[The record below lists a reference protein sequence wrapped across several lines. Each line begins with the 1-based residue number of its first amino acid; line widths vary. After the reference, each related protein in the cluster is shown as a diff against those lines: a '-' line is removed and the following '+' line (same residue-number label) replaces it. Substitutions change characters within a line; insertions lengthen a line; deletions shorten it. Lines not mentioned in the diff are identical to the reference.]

1 MTALKAL
8 LNWRSLRWQI
18 AGLAAAAASVV
29 ALVLGVLVHQ
39 SATAR
44 AETSGRSRAVTA
56 LQALTDTYLATGQL
70 PGYAEDAPP
79 DLRELA
85 LATPDEAVTWYDT
98 TRPAVPWMWAARD
111 ARGDVLAVRVDMGTD
126 VRNVA
131 AQDRFVVKTA
141 LVTVAVVIVAAALLS
156 ELVNRRLRRVA
167 GTARTIAGGDL
178 DARINARGGDEVADI
193 GAAVDTMAAALQNR
207 LVSEQRFTAD
217 VAHELRTPLTG
228 LVTAAELL
236 PDGEA
241 TDLVRDRVRVLRGLV
256 EDLLEISRLD
266 AGAERAEL
274 TAVPLGE
281 LVEQTVAR
289 SGLTARVEV
298 ATTRVVWTDP
308 RRAERIVANLVTNAV
323 RHGAAPVEVTVAG
336 TAVSVR
342 DHGPGFPAAL
352 LAEGPQRFRTGTA
365 ARGRGHGLG
374 LTIALGQARV
384 IGATLDFGAAP
395 GGGAL
400 ATVRFPV
407 MPD

>member
-1 MTALKAL
+1 MSALKAL
-8 LNWRSLRWQI
+8 LNWRSLRWQT

-70 PGYAEDAPP
+70 PSYAEDAPP
-79 DLRELA
+79 ALRELA

-111 ARGDVLAVRVDMGTD
+111 AGGDVLAVRVDMGTD

-167 GTARTIAGGDL
+167 GTARSIAGGDL

-289 SGLTARVEV
+289 SGLTARVRV
-298 ATTRVVWTDP
+298 AAAQVVWTDP
-308 RRAERIVANLVTNAV
+308 RRAERIIANLVTNAV
-323 RHGAAPVEVTVAG
+323 RHGAAPVEVTIAG
-336 TAVSVR
+336 TVVSVR

-384 IGATLDFGAAP
+384 IGAALDFGIAP

>member
-1 MTALKAL
+1 MSALKAL
-8 LNWRSLRWQI
+8 LNWRSLRWQT

-70 PGYAEDAPP
+70 PSYAEDAPP
-79 DLRELA
+79 ALRELA

-111 ARGDVLAVRVDMGTD
+111 AGGDVLAVRVDMGTD

-167 GTARTIAGGDL
+167 GTARSIAGGDL

-289 SGLTARVEV
+289 SGLTARVRV
-298 ATTRVVWTDP
+298 AAARVVWTDP

-323 RHGAAPVEVTVAG
+323 RHGAAPVEVTIAG

-384 IGATLDFGAAP
+384 IGAALDFGTAP